1 MQDAADTH
9 VARLGEAR
17 FPSPLPLRG
26 FRCVD
31 EEQRVLV
38 HADTQDIA
46 ADIAA
51 GRMPAS
57 FELAGPRAQLYFPP
71 TDVSAGIVT
80 CGGLCP
86 GLNDVIR
93 GLVLTLWHH
102 YGVRRILGFR
112 YGYQGMSSNRQYPA
126 MPLDPVAVANIHETG
141 GTILGSSRGPQDVDD
156 MVETLQRDRV
166 DMLFVI
172 GGDGSL
178 RGAHALARRLAERHV
193 PISVV
198 GIPKTIDND
207 IEWVVRS
214 FGFSTAVEAAGAAI
228 DGAHVEAKGALNGIG
243 IVKLMGRHAG
253 FIAAHATL
261 SNSDVNFCLV
271 PEFPC
276 HLEGPRGLFHALEL
290 RMSRRQH
297 AVIAVAE
304 GFGQD
309 LLNDGSTTERDASGN
324 VKLGDIGTH
333 LRDRI
338 GDHFRGL
345 DVPVT
350 IKYIDPSYLIRGIPA
365 NAMDS
370 ELCVVMAQHAV
381 HAAMSGRTDVMI
393 GWWHHRYTHV
403 PIPMA
408 VRGRRQLEPDSPA
421 WQRVL
426 ETTGQADL
434 LDFTTPASE
443 PEASLP

>member
-1 MQDAADTH
+1 MPDPTT
-9 VARLGEAR
+9 VTRLGPSR
-17 FPSPLPLRG
+17 HLSPLPDRG

-31 EEQRVLV
+31 PSARVLLYAETDRI
-38 HADTQDIA
+38 ADDL
-46 ADIAA
+46 AA
-51 GRMPAS
+51 GRMPPS
-57 FELAGPRAQLYFPP
+57 FEIAGPRRELFFDP
-71 TDVSAGIVT
+71 TRTSAGIVT

-93 GLVLTLWHH
+93 GLTLTLWHH
-102 YGVRRILGFR
+102 YGVRRILGYR
-112 YGYQGMSSNRQYPA
+112 YGFAGISGRRPYPA
-126 MPLDPVAVANIHETG
+126 MPLDPDAVANIHETG
-141 GTILGSSRGPQDVDD
+141 GTILGSSRGPQDLDD

-166 DMLFVI
+166 DLLFVI

-178 RGAHALARRLAERHV
+178 RGAHALAGRLAERSV
-193 PISVV
+193 PIAVV

-207 IEWVVRS
+207 IEWVIRS
-214 FGFSTAVEAAGAAI
+214 FGFSTAVEAAGDAI
-228 DGAHVEAKGALNGIG
+228 DGAHVEARGALNGIG

-276 HLEGPRGLFHALEL
+276 ALDGPRGLFQALRTRLE
-290 RMSRRQH
+290 RRQH

-309 LLNDGSTTERDASGN
+309 LLAAEDQRDASGN
-324 VKLGDIGTH
+324 RKLGDIGVY

-338 GDHFRGL
+338 AAHFRAC
-345 DVPVT
+345 DMPVT

-365 NAMDS
+365 NALDS
-370 ELCVVMAQHAV
+370 ELCVVLAQHAV
-381 HAAMSGRTDVMI
+381 HAAMAGCTDTMI
-393 GWWHHRYTHV
+393 GWWHQRFTQV

-408 VRGRRQLEPDSPA
+408 IAAPRQITPDSPA

-426 ETTGQADL
+426 ETTGQGEL
-434 LDFTTPASE
+434 LDFVSNESEPTPTTP
-443 PEASLP
+443 